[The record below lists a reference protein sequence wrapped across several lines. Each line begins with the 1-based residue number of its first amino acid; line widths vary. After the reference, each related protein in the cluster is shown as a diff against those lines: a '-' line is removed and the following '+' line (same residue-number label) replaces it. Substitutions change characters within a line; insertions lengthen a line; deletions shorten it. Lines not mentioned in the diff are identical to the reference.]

1 MRRGI
6 FILLAFLV
14 VGGGY
19 YAVLALNLM
28 GTPPGPGVI
37 AGTALPQANMADK
50 EARLAGAGTDGQILF
65 GDLHVHTTYSSDAF
79 LWSLPMNGG
88 SSAHP
93 IANACDYAR
102 YCSNLDFWAITDH
115 ASALSKRKWLE
126 TKQSMR
132 ECAAIGGEARPDVIP
147 MTGFEW
153 TQVGDSPANHYGHK
167 NVIFRGMDEQA
178 LPERPIAAGGLSAM
192 AMRTLI
198 PEMPTALSLVDFM
211 HQKRYQDFNAFLR
224 EVRAMEECDATKPRT
239 DWADGCYEEVNDPG
253 LLVARLE
260 EQGFNPLLIPH
271 GGAWGLYTPAGTTLD
286 KQLTSQMR
294 PEAFQMIEVMSGH
307 GNAEEYRPWRAALR
321 DAEGNATCPAPSEG
335 FLPQCWRAGQIIEQ
349 RCLAEGTGADECTSR
364 AAFARDAFL
373 AMGAAGLASVPGTY
387 VDEWLDSDQCQDCFL
402 PAFSYRPGGSVQYG
416 LAISNFEAGKPLRNR
431 WAFIAASDNHRGRP
445 GTGYKPVDRMNTT
458 EANGPRSALWANLMG
473 GRGEK
478 ESTAIF
484 ATQQQLI
491 DGGAGMA
498 LADFERQSS
507 FFVTG
512 GLAAVHTAGR
522 DRTALWDGLDNRQV
536 YGTSGPRILLWF
548 DMVGGA
554 ERTPMG
560 SEVTRS
566 TPPSFEVRAV
576 GSFHQKPGC
585 PDYALQGL
593 SADKLESL
601 CANECY
607 NPSDDRR
614 LITRVEVVRIRPQ
627 AFEGEAV
634 ENLIEDPW
642 KVLPCDGDAAGCAV
656 TFTDTDFT
664 RDSVYYV
671 RAIEEPTPAINGANL
686 RCDRDEEGN
695 CLNPKPCF
703 GDYRT
708 DRDDACTAPTEQ
720 RAWSSPI
727 FVDYAGA
734 NGRD

>member
-6 FILLAFLV
+6 WTLLIF
-14 VGGGY
+14 GGLAAAY
-19 YAVLALNLM
+19 YGVLALNWL
-28 GTPPGPGVI
+28 GTPPD
-37 AGTALPQANMADK
+37 AGTIQGAALPPENMADK
-50 EARLAGAGTDGQILF
+50 DRRLAEAAADGQILF

-126 TKQSMR
+126 TKEAMR
-132 ECAAIGGEARPDVIP
+132 ACAAVSGEGTPDVIP
-147 MTGFEW
+147 LTGFEW

-167 NVIFRGMDEQA
+167 NVIFRGMAESD
-178 LPERPIAAGGLSAM
+178 LPERPIAAGGLSAI

-198 PEMPTALSLVDFM
+198 PEMPPALSLVDFM

-224 EVRAMEECDATKPRT
+224 EVRAMEECDATKPRAE
-239 DWADGCYEEVNDPG
+239 WQDGCYEEVNDPG

-260 EQGFNPLLIPH
+260 EQGFDPLLIPH

-286 KQLTSQMR
+286 KQLKPDMR

-307 GNAEEYRPWRAALR
+307 GNAEEYRPWRAAIR
-321 DAEGNATCPAPSEG
+321 DEEGKATCPKPSEG
-335 FLPQCWRAGQIIEQ
+335 FLPQCWRAGEIIEE
-349 RCLAEGTGADECTSR
+349 RCLTEGESADECTSR
-364 AAFARDAFL
+364 ASSARDAFL
-373 AMGAAGLASVPGTY
+373 RMGAAGLASVPGTY

-416 LAISNFEAGKPLRNR
+416 LAISNFDQGAPLRNR
-431 WAFIAASDNHRGRP
+431 WAFIAASDNHRARP

-458 EANGPRSALWANLMG
+458 EANGPRSEMWATLMG
-473 GRGEK
+473 DRGEK
-478 ESTAIF
+478 KSSALY
-484 ATQQQLI
+484 ATQQELI
-491 DGGAGMA
+491 DSGAGMA

-512 GLAAVHTAGR
+512 GLAAVHSQGR
-522 DRTALWDGLDNRQV
+522 DRSALWDGLDNRQV

-548 DMVGGA
+548 DLVEGA
-554 ERTPMG
+554 KRLPMG
-560 SEVTRS
+560 SEVVRS

-576 GSFHQKPGC
+576 GSFRQKPGC
-585 PDYALQGL
+585 PDTAVQGL
-593 SADKLESL
+593 SAERLESL

-607 NPSDDRR
+607 NPSDERR
-614 LITRVEVVRIRPQ
+614 LITRIEVVRIRPQ

-634 ENLIEDPW
+634 ENLIDDPW
-642 KVLPCDGDAAGCAV
+642 QVLPCPQDAAGCAV
-656 TFTDTDFT
+656 TFTDPEFT

-671 RAIEEPTPAINGANL
+671 RAIEEPSAAINGANL
-686 RCDRDEEGN
+686 RCERDGEGN

-708 DRDDACTAPTEQ
+708 DAQDNCAAPTEQ

-727 FVDYAGA
+727 YVDF
-734 NGRD
+734 RD